1 MRITENRLR
10 KIIRRVLIEIN
21 TPQQAQAAMLR
32 SAAPKNEDDFEKS
45 FGEFY
50 REKKKGINLRKG
62 RDKTVQKRLI
72 SKFRKDLELEDVIS
86 PERTSQFSKS
96 FGKEI
101 KTEEEAIVTYDID
114 LFQEEKDESKPDSFI
129 GPIIG
134 KNSFIIRYEGNVF
147 TVKIKHAYPE
157 DRVRHANDIVK
168 KLKSL
173 GFSKITSNTSD
184 L

>member
-10 KIIRRVLIEIN
+10 KIIRRLLIEIN
-21 TPQQAQAAMLR
+21 TPEQARAAMIR
-32 SAAPKNEDDFEKS
+32 SSAPRNEDDFEKS

-62 RDKTVQKRLI
+62 RDKTVRNRLI
-72 SKFRKDLELEDVIS
+72 SKLRKDLELEDVIS
-86 PERTSQFSKS
+86 PERTSQFSRS

-101 KTEEEAIVTYDID
+101 KREEKAIVTYDIN

-129 GPIIG
+129 GPVTG
-134 KNSFIIRYEGNVF
+134 KLNFLIRYEGNVF
-147 TVKIKHAYPE
+147 AVKIKHAYPE

-173 GFSKITSNTSD
+173 GLIKRTRYTSD
-184 L
+184 F